1 MQLFKSKIAAVGALL
16 LGVFSFNAAA
26 QDKDYHYYE
35 NAKIAVNY
43 NGEVGYLLQK
53 LADQMKVGYLSYNA
67 DSSQR
72 IVIKQTETQTL
83 KDLLNTVNGQLKG
96 NTAQFD
102 TLGNRTLLVLSDGK
116 EPIVQQYI
124 GPMIFG
130 SEQPQQNSIQITL
143 PDAGKNETDEATDT
157 IISSAV
163 EASEQTAEDQ
173 LSEADQKVR
182 DKETKVIDAI
192 IQESGDEKVLAKYKK
207 KKAPEYRA
215 LPNTPLLG
223 LEDIKST
230 PISTFLLFSADTDV
244 NDYSVKGPFEKI
256 GKWGSVIA
264 ISHKTWK
271 APVEIRV
278 FNGEKEELRLLKK

>member
-1 MQLFKSKIAAVGALL
+1 MQLFKSKTVALGALL
-16 LGVFSFNAAA
+16 LGLFSFNATA
-26 QDKDYHYYE
+26 QDKDYRYYE

-67 DSSQR
+67 DSSQP
-72 IVIKQTETQTL
+72 IVIKQAETQTL
-83 KDLLNTVNGQLKG
+83 RALLDSVNGQLKG
-96 NTAQFD
+96 NTVQFD

-116 EPIVQQYI
+116 EPIVRQYI
-124 GPMIFG
+124 GPMVFG
-130 SEQPQQNSIQITL
+130 GEQPQQNNIQVTL
-143 PDAGKNETDEATDT
+143 PETKKGDT
-157 IISSAV
+157 IGAV
-163 EASEQTAEDQ
+163 EASDNAAEEQ
-173 LSEADQKVR
+173 LSEADQKIR
-182 DKETKVIDAI
+182 EKETKIIDAI
-192 IQESGDEKVLAKYKK
+192 IQESADEKVLAKYKK
-207 KKAPEYRA
+207 KKSPEYRA

-230 PISTFLLFSADTDV
+230 PISTFLLFSPETDV
-244 NDYSVKGPFEKI
+244 NEYSVKGPFEKI

-278 FNGEKEELRLLKK
+278 FNSEKEELRLLKK

>member
-16 LGVFSFNAAA
+16 LGVFSFNATA
-26 QDKDYHYYE
+26 QDKDYQYYE

-53 LADQMKVGYLSYNA
+53 IADQMKVGYLSYNA
-67 DSSQR
+67 DSAQP
-72 IVIKQTETQTL
+72 IVIKQAETQTL
-83 KDLLNTVNGQLKG
+83 KDLLNSVNGQLKG

-124 GPMIFG
+124 GPVIFG
-130 SEQPQQNSIQITL
+130 SEQPPQNSIQVTL
-143 PDAGKNETDEATDT
+143 PETEKGET
-157 IISSAV
+157 SGAV
-163 EASEQTAEDQ
+163 ETSDNAAEEQ
-173 LSEADQKVR
+173 LSEADQKLR
-182 DKETKVIDAI
+182 DKETKIIDAI
-192 IQESGDEKVLAKYKK
+192 IQESADEKVLAKYKK

-230 PISTFLLFSADTDV
+230 PISTFLLFSPEV
-244 NDYSVKGPFEKI
+244 NTGEYSVKGPFEKI

-278 FNGEKEELRLLKK
+278 FNQEKEELRLLKK